1 MRYTPFETMER
12 MFDQM
17 FRDMSEWRENA
28 WDDRFGLGY
37 GLNTNLSE
45 HDDEF
50 VLTVDL
56 PGFETEEIDLR
67 YDDGVLHLSA
77 SHEVSEESSTAS
89 ATHSSMRSRTVSERI
104 PIPREVV
111 AEEIEASYRNGVL
124 EVHLPIVEDG
134 EQHGHRID
142 VE

>member
-17 FRDMSEWRENA
+17 FRDMAEWREGA
-28 WDDRFGLGY
+28 WDDRFRFGY
-37 GLNTNLSE
+37 GLNTDLAE

-67 YDDGVLHLSA
+67 YDDGTLHLSA
-77 SHEVSEESSTAS
+77 SHEVTEEADLQAST
-89 ATHSSMRSRTVSERI
+89 RSRTVSERI
-104 PIPREVV
+104 SIPREVE
-111 AEEIEASYRNGVL
+111 AEGIEATYRNGVL
-124 EVHLPIVEDG
+124 EVHLPVVEDG
-134 EQHGHRID
+134 EERGHRID

>member
-17 FRDMSEWRENA
+17 FRDMTEWREHA
-28 WDDRFGLGY
+28 WDERLGFGY
-37 GLNTNLSE
+37 GLNTDLAE

-67 YDDGVLHLSA
+67 YDDGTLHLSA
-77 SHEVSEESSTAS
+77 SHEVAEEAPERSST
-89 ATHSSMRSRTVSERI
+89 RRRTVSERI
-104 PIPREVV
+104 AIPREVV
-111 AEEIEASYRNGVL
+111 DEEIEANYRNGVL
-124 EVHLPIVEDG
+124 EVHLPFAEGG
-134 EQHGHRID
+134 EERGHRID

>member
-17 FRDMSEWRENA
+17 FRDMTEWRESNL
-28 WDDRFGLGY
+28 DDRFRFGY
-37 GLNTNLSE
+37 GLNTDLAE
-45 HDDEF
+45 HDDEY

-67 YDDGVLHLSA
+67 YDDGMLHLSA
-77 SHEVSEESSTAS
+77 SHEVTDQASS
-89 ATHSSMRSRTVSERI
+89 RSRTVSERI
-104 PIPREVV
+104 AIPREI
-111 AEEIEASYRNGVL
+111 EPEGIEATYRNGVL
-124 EVHLPIVEDG
+124 EVHLPVVEGG
-134 EQHGHRID
+134 EERGHRID

>member
-17 FRDMSEWRENA
+17 IRDMTEWREQS
-28 WDDRFGLGY
+28 WDDRFGERFGFGF
-37 GLNTNLSE
+37 GLNTDLAE
-45 HDDEF
+45 HDGEY

-77 SHEVSEESSTAS
+77 SHEVAEESETGAS
-89 ATHSSMRSRTVSERI
+89 SRSRTVSERI
-104 PIPREVV
+104 AIPREIV

-124 EVHLPIVEDG
+124 EVHLPVVEGG
-134 EQHGHRID
+134 EEHGHQIQI
-142 VE
+142 E

>member
-17 FRDMSEWRENA
+17 FRDMTEWRESNL
-28 WDDRFGLGY
+28 DDRFHFGY
-37 GLNTNLSE
+37 GLNTDLAE

-56 PGFETEEIDLR
+56 PGFETDEIDLR
-67 YDDGVLHLSA
+67 YDDGTLHLSA
-77 SHEVSEESSTAS
+77 SHEVTDESST
-89 ATHSSMRSRTVSERI
+89 RSRSVSERI
-104 PIPREVV
+104 AIPREIVPD
-111 AEEIEASYRNGVL
+111 EIGATYRNGVL
-124 EVHLPIVEDG
+124 EVHLPVVEGG
-134 EQHGHRID
+134 EERGHRID

>member
-17 FRDMSEWRENA
+17 FQDMAEWRENT
-28 WDDRFGLGY
+28 WDDRFRFGY
-37 GLNTNLSE
+37 GLNTDLAE
-45 HDDEF
+45 HDDEY

-67 YDDGVLHLSA
+67 YDDGFLHLSA
-77 SHEVSEESSTAS
+77 THEVSEESGTA
-89 ATHSSMRSRTVSERI
+89 ASSRSRTVSERI
-104 PIPREVV
+104 AIPREIV
-111 AEEIEASYRNGVL
+111 AEEIEAAYRNGVL
-124 EVHLPIVEDG
+124 EVHLPVVEGG
-134 EQHGHRID
+134 EERGHRID

>member
-17 FRDMSEWRENA
+17 FRDMSEWREQT
-28 WDDRFGLGY
+28 WDDRLGF
-37 GLNTNLSE
+37 GLNTDLAE
-45 HDDEF
+45 HDDEY

-77 SHEVSEESSTAS
+77 SHEVSEESETA
-89 ATHSSMRSRTVSERI
+89 ASSRSRTVSERI
-104 PIPREVV
+104 AIPRQVV

-124 EVHLPIVEDG
+124 EVHLPVVEGG
-134 EQHGHRID
+134 EEHGHRID